1 MLPGYDDN
9 PDKMTGGP
17 GRSYAIIGAPEK
29 VSAVPTG
36 NGVRGARFGDFEVN
50 FERGE
55 LRKNGHKIHVPDQAI
70 RILELLLSRPGEV
83 VTREQL
89 QARLWPDGTVVE
101 FDHGINSSIR
111 RLRAALGDSAE
122 RPRYIE
128 TLPKRGYRF
137 IFGCDPAQP
146 GGEASGVEA
155 PRTEEV
161 NAPKVQNWMWIGA
174 AGLMVLLSF
183 AVARFRLAPAK
194 PITSIAILPLVN
206 ASHDPGV
213 DYLSDG
219 ISEELINFLS
229 AVRNLKVIAR
239 NTAFQFKGQEVNSKK
254 IGQELGVSALLTGTL
269 IRSGNTVIVQ
279 TDLVNV
285 EDGSELWGER
295 YKRNITDFQGLES
308 DIARQ
313 VADALR
319 LRLAGD
325 EQQRLK
331 KRYTENSEAYQL
343 YLKGIYAVGDC
354 CEPRS
359 FQIAQRSISYFQ
371 QAIAKDPNFAL
382 AYFRL
387 AVRYNA
393 LGAWRRWP
401 VREAFAKA
409 KEEAEKA
416 LRIDDGL
423 GEAHAELAFALVRLN
438 WDWPD
443 AERELKRAV
452 ELNPNYAH
460 APYSWYLMQV
470 GRKEDGLSEAQ
481 RAIEIDPL
489 SSKALDWGAFTHY
502 MSREYDQ
509 AIEEARKGAA
519 GKPSFWVALALEQ
532 KGMYDEAI
540 ANLEQLGDSAAIR
553 GHLGHVYAISGKAG
567 QAQNIIRELQL
578 RALKQ
583 QVGSYEIGFIYA
595 ALGQKDRA
603 FEWLEKAYEQ
613 HDSGMT
619 YLKTDPN
626 LDPLRQDPRFEQL
639 ERRVGLEP

>member
-1 MLPGYDDN
+1 MLSAYDAKAAQPRLCDN
-9 PDKMTGGP
+9 CRT
-17 GRSYAIIGAPEK
+17 K
-29 VSAVPTG
+29 VSAVPAE
-36 NGVRGARFGDFEVN
+36 NGVRAARFGDFEVN
-50 FERGE
+50 FELGE
-55 LRKNGHKIHVPDQAI
+55 LRKRGHKLHVPDQAI
-70 RILELLLSRPGEV
+70 QVLEILLSRPGEL

-101 FDHGINSSIR
+101 FDNGINSSIR

-122 RPRYIE
+122 QPRYIE

-137 IFGCDPAQP
+137 IFACDPVQAGGQVSRAETPGAQP
-146 GGEASGVEA
+146 LD
-155 PRTEEV
+155 
-161 NAPKVQNWMWIGA
+161 APKLSKKIPKRAWVALGA
-174 AGLMVLLSF
+174 AGLTVLLSF
-183 AVARFRLAPAK
+183 GVYRFRTAPVK
-194 PITSIAILPLVN
+194 PITSIAVLPLVN
-206 ASHDPGV
+206 AGHDPGV

-219 ISEELINFLS
+219 ISEELINVLS
-229 AVRNLKVIAR
+229 EVRDLKVIAR
-239 NTAFQFKGQEVNSKK
+239 NTAFHFRGQEVNAKK
-254 IGQELGVSALLTGTL
+254 IGQELGVRALLTGTL
-269 IRSGNTVIVQ
+269 IRNGNTVIVQ

-359 FQIAQRSISYFQ
+359 LDIAQRSISYFQ
-371 QAIAKDPNFAL
+371 QAIAKDPHFAL

-387 AVRYNA
+387 ALRYNA
-393 LGAWRRWP
+393 LGSWRRWP
-401 VREAFAKA
+401 AREAFAKA

-416 LRIDDGL
+416 LRIDDSL

-438 WDWPD
+438 WDWPG
-443 AERELKRAV
+443 AERELKRAID
-452 ELNPNYAH
+452 LNPNYAH
-460 APYSWYLMQV
+460 AAYSWYLMQV
-470 GRKEDGLSEAQ
+470 GRTQEGLLEAQ

-489 SSKALDWGAFTHY
+489 SQKALDWGAFTHY
-502 MSREYDQ
+502 TSREYDQ
-509 AIEEARKGAA
+509 AIAEARKGAA
-519 GKPSFWVALALEQ
+519 GKPSFFVALALEQ

-553 GHLGHVYAISGKAG
+553 GHLGHVYAMAGNSG
-567 QAQNIIRELQL
+567 QAQKIIRELQP
-578 RALKQ
+578 RTLKQ
-583 QVGSYEIGFIYA
+583 EVGSYEIAFIYA

-603 FEWLEKAYEQ
+603 FEWLEKAYQQ
-613 HDSGMT
+613 HDSGIT
-619 YLKTDPN
+619 YLKTDPS

>member
-9 PDKMTGGP
+9 PDEMTGWP

-29 VSAVPTG
+29 VSAVPTESS
-36 NGVRGARFGDFEVN
+36 VRGARFGEFEVN

-55 LRKNGHKIHVPDQAI
+55 LRKTEHKIHVPDQAI
-70 RILELLLSRPGEV
+70 RILELLLSRPAEV

-122 RPRYIE
+122 QPRYIE

-137 IFGCDPAQP
+137 IFPVEPAQA
-146 GGEASGVEA
+146 GGQAVRVEA
-155 PRTEEV
+155 PNIQKKIPERV
-161 NAPKVQNWMWIGA
+161 WVALGA
-174 AGLMVLLSF
+174 AGLMVLLGF
-183 AVARFRLAPAK
+183 GVYRFRPAPVK
-194 PITSIAILPLVN
+194 PITSIAVLPLVN
-206 ASHDPGV
+206 ASHDPRV

-239 NTAFQFKGQEVNSKK
+239 NTAFHFKDKEVNAKK

-325 EQQRLK
+325 EQERLK
-331 KRYTENSEAYQL
+331 KRYTESSEAYQL
-343 YLKGIYAVGDC
+343 YLKGIYAVGEC

-393 LGAWRRWP
+393 LGAWRRRP

-416 LRIDDGL
+416 LRIDDSL

-438 WDWPD
+438 WDWPG
-443 AERELKRAV
+443 AEREIKRGM

-460 APYSWYLMQV
+460 APYSWYLMQI
-470 GRKEDGLSEAQ
+470 GRRQDGLLEAQ

-489 SSKALDWGAFTHY
+489 SQKALDWSAFAHL
-502 MSREYDQ
+502 MARDYDEALEQ
-509 AIEEARKGAA
+509 ARRGAA

-540 ANLEQLGDSAAIR
+540 ANLEQLGDSPAIR
-553 GHLGHVYAISGKAG
+553 GHLGQVYAMAGKIG
-567 QAQNIIRELQL
+567 QAQNIIRELQR
-578 RALKQ
+578 RALKE
-583 QVGSYEIGFIYA
+583 QVGSYEMALIYA
-595 ALGQKDRA
+595 GLAQKDLA

-626 LDPLRQDPRFEQL
+626 LDPLRQDPRFEQI
-639 ERRVGLEP
+639 ERRVGLQP